1 MGARVDRSGQSND
14 TLPTSKVSIQE
25 ASGKDNLAQACVIG
39 GCQDARYF
47 GKYEGAMI
55 WALTDIEHAGPPST
69 FASMFHNTLRNRRN
83 GSKDPLD
90 REIAV
95 PLNEVRCTAGVHP
108 SLERVFR
115 RRSFQPLPAWEEAL
129 ALVDDFFRNEN
140 KFLPLFDPPK
150 FMAFLGRQ
158 YTDDPP
164 GEPAWWCSLNA
175 VLAISTRKQDQR
187 QRSCPMQESL
197 AWAYASNAMDVVLD
211 VTMRNISLQSVQA
224 LSALAWFYFGTLNPQ
239 QSFMLSAAAMR
250 LSHAIGLHDQDSD
263 LSTRP
268 AERELRNRVFWIA
281 WIMDHQTCFRTG
293 RPLLHN
299 VKDFN
304 IALPST
310 FGEKS
315 RSVSTDA
322 RGAMA
327 SQIFDNNIQLS
338 LIEADIHGQLYSNSN
353 VSNTREKTTYSR
365 ILDGRLQ
372 DWWNALPALCQSE
385 SVSGTVA
392 NDIQLELLRLHL
404 RYQHCVILIHR
415 VSGLHDY
422 WAPRWDPLPSNI
434 SSGLHDTVL
443 KCVSAA
449 RSIVQLL
456 DLVPEREESLQW

>member
-1 MGARVDRSGQSND
+1 MPSG
-14 TLPTSKVSIQE
+14 KVSIQ
-25 ASGKDNLAQACVIG
+25 ASSGKDNLAQACVIG
-39 GCQDARYF
+39 GCQDSRYF
-47 GKYEGAMI
+47 GQYGKAI
-55 WALTDIEHAGPPST
+55 TWALTDIEHPGPPST
-69 FASMFHNTLRNRRN
+69 FASMFHSTLRNRRN

-90 REIAV
+90 REIAI

-108 SLERVFR
+108 SLERVFQ
-115 RRSFQPLPAWEEAL
+115 RRSFQPLPPWEEAM

-150 FMAFLGRQ
+150 FMAFLGMQ

-164 GEPAWWCSLNA
+164 SEPAWWCSLNA

-187 QRSCPMQESL
+187 HGSCPMEESL

-224 LSALAWFYFGTLNPQ
+224 LSALAWYYFGTLNPQ

-268 AERELRNRVFWIA
+268 AEKELRNRVFWIA

-293 RPLLHN
+293 RPLSHN
-299 VKDFN
+299 AKDVN

-310 FGEKS
+310 FGEQS
-315 RSVSTDA
+315 RSVVTDA

-327 SQIFDNNIQLS
+327 SRVFNNNIQLS
-338 LIEADIHGQLYSNSN
+338 LIEADIHHQLYSNLSA
-353 VSNTREKTTYSR
+353 SNTDEKITCSQN
-365 ILDGRLQ
+365 LDGKLQ
-372 DWWNALPALCQSE
+372 AWWHALPALCQSE
-385 SVSGTVA
+385 SVSGIAA

-404 RYQHCVILIHR
+404 RYQHCVILIRR

-422 WAPRWDPLPSNI
+422 WAPRWDPLPSNM
-434 SSGLHDTVL
+434 SPDLHDTVS